1 MHDMPD
7 GQSQLA
13 SSAIERK
20 TIMRFRLHYRGELR
34 ANGNPKHKW
43 ELRSIFHGQLK
54 LLWQQEPLT
63 GIGQYIDPSYRPSDC
78 YLGISRGKRTFHP
91 IVSERIWT
99 IAELDILMLRPG
111 DPGSIAVGGGDIDN
125 RLKTLLDS
133 LRVPD
138 STDSSKCP
146 LPDDET
152 NVFCLLQDDKLITR
166 LAVETD
172 RLLDPTAGKP
182 NEVLL
187 VVKVHVLAS
196 SGRFCNI
203 GISL

>member
-1 MHDMPD
+1 
-7 GQSQLA
+7 
-13 SSAIERK
+13 
-20 TIMRFRLHYRGELR
+20 MRFRLHYRGELL
-34 ANGNPKHKW
+34 ANGNAKHKW
-43 ELRSIFHGQLK
+43 QLRSTFHAQLK
-54 LLWQQEPLT
+54 LLWQQEPLA
-63 GIGQYIDPSYRPSDC
+63 GISKYIDPSYRPDDC
-78 YLGISRGKRTFHP
+78 HLGVPQRERIFYP

-138 STDSSKCP
+138 LNDKSKNP
-146 LPDDET
+146 LPEDET

-172 RLLDPTAGKP
+172 RLLDPTPGKP

-187 VVKVHVLAS
+187 IVRVHVLAS